1 VHYCAWHLQCWVHPR
16 ALCSVST
23 GAHLR
28 HELTP
33 ALCRSSV
40 SMNVLSTP
48 TKVYSSLC
56 ITSAAI
62 CCYLPPSAAICS
74 SHCSSPLELVFQGP
88 VVQPQKDRQPDW
100 TNTGCNWTAVA
111 GPGSFDLCLVVV
123 QPFWAR
129 TKRLVGNWLQPVFLA
144 TIWGGLRDGLGVG
157 HSDVV
162 PLFDLPNWVINMICI
177 LRMLQSRYYYYY
189 KLDRWIGRLVDWSD
203 SNYVNTI
210 ILMGGLVSVIF

>member
-1 VHYCAWHLQCWVHPR
+1 MHYCAWHLQCWVHPR

-88 VVQPQKDRQPDW
+88 VVQPQKDRH
-100 TNTGCNWTAVA
+100 
-111 GPGSFDLCLVVV
+111 
-123 QPFWAR
+123 
-129 TKRLVGNWLQPVFLA
+129 NWLQPVFLA

-189 KLDRWIGRLVDWSD
+189 KLDRWIGRLVD
-203 SNYVNTI
+203 
-210 ILMGGLVSVIF
+210 